1 MGCAIGTSGAMVPS
15 ARDSIRDKDAG
26 YGILRT
32 IYRFE
37 DVLPKLVILI
47 TLITPIHKLLPAKLD
62 LPSSIHPSHGP
73 TPTCLRN
80 KFAYRFDR
88 STYSI
93 STASTFMARYDP
105 DGTSILDIKALV
117 NL

>member
-62 LPSSIHPSHGP
+62 LPSIHPTDP
-73 TPTCLRN
+73 PPLPRN
-80 KFAYRFDR
+80 KPNACAGNLHTPSTVPMTVFDCV
-88 STYSI
+88 SMANTVI
-93 STASTFMARYDP
+93 S
-105 DGTSILDIKALV
+105 
-117 NL
+117 